1 MNEMKQH
8 IVKLEEDL
16 ATAKAFGSETSPLQ
30 NSPVSK

>member
-16 ATAKAFGSETSPLQ
+16 ATAKAFRPETQPVI
-30 NSPVSK
+30 NSPK

>member
-16 ATAKAFGSETSPLQ
+16 ATAKAAAPKTPRSL
-30 NSPVSK
+30 